1 MKHKITLEDLRWKN
15 DITYT
20 VRLQGEDYKR
30 LKQLAGHNCKLTV
43 LKEGGAIPLLQ
54 RVKRN
59 IAAVAGAF
67 LLGTLLFYQSMFI
80 AEIQVDGYRSLDEA
94 EIRKTL
100 QDAGVFEGAR
110 KQGDYGEAKE
120 LLYST
125 YDALTW
131 VSFYEEGRLLHVD
144 LAEGGDPMENKE
156 EALDVPVDIVASQA
170 GMVQKILP
178 LQGNARCRKGIT
190 QIFKG
195 TGKFFLILP
204 HRREF
209 FFFQQPLLF
218 DMFQIVY
225 DTLFFMTHLV

>member
-100 QDAGVFEGAR
+100 QDAGVFEGAQ

-170 GMVQKILP
+170 GMV
-178 LQGNARCRKGIT
+178 
-190 QIFKG
+190 
-195 TGKFFLILP
+195 
-204 HRREF
+204 
-209 FFFQQPLLF
+209 
-218 DMFQIVY
+218 
-225 DTLFFMTHLV
+225 

>member
-1 MKHKITLEDLRWKN
+1 MA
-15 DITYT
+15 
-20 VRLQGEDYKR
+20 
-30 LKQLAGHNCKLTV
+30 AGA
-43 LKEGGAIPLLQ
+43 EGG
-54 RVKRN
+54 RCRN
-59 IAAVAGAF
+59 IGADEGAF
-67 LLGTLLFYQSMFI
+67 YLCTLLYYQSLFI

-131 VSFYEEGRLLHVD
+131 VSFYEEGKLLHVD

-178 LQGNARCRKGIT
+178 LQGNAKVQKGDYVN
-190 QIFKG
+190 KG
-195 TGKFFLILP
+195 DLLISG
-204 HRREF
+204 RY
-209 FFFQQPLLF
+209 
-218 DMFQIVY
+218 M
-225 DTLFFMTHLV
+225 